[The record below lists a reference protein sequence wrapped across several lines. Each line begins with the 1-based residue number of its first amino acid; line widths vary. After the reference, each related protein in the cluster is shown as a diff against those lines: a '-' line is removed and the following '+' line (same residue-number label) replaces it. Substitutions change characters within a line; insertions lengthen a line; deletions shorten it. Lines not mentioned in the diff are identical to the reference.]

1 MMDLKLE
8 IIENDTAAAGLNKH
22 TAGRCDLREV
32 VDVPSSPQAE
42 MVHPL
47 PNERYIVVVLFFRIG
62 TSN

>member
-1 MMDLKLE
+1 MSNPMSVQ
-8 IIENDTAAAGLNKH
+8 NSRTMYP
-22 TAGRCDLREV
+22 REV
-32 VDVPSSPQAE
+32 VDVPSRPQAE